1 LGAYLLLRLAP
12 IFADSFVVR
21 GLMFGLGALTAIY
34 AAMTARVQTDIKSA
48 LAFSSV
54 CQVGI
59 IVMEIALGFWYLAL
73 VHIIGHAF
81 LRSLQLL
88 RAPTLL
94 RDYRTLE
101 NAIGGRLANGQPA
114 WIARMAN
121 HRQIQWYRFALER
134 GYMDS
139 MIDQALLKPFR
150 KLFKAF
156 ERMEN
161 DWLRW
166 LEGPSRPRGQ
176 DP

>member
-1 LGAYLLLRLAP
+1 
-12 IFADSFVVR
+12 
-21 GLMFGLGALTAIY
+21 
-34 AAMTARVQTDIKSA
+34 
-48 LAFSSV
+48 
-54 CQVGI
+54 
-59 IVMEIALGFWYLAL
+59 MEIALGFWYLAL

-166 LEGPSRPRGQ
+166 LEGSSRTRGE